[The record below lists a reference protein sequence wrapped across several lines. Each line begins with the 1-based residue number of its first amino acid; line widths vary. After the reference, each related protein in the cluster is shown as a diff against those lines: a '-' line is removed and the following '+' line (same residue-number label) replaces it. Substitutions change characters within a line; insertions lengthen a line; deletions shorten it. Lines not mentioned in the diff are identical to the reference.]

1 VKNFARKYTNFI
13 KEEGQDEEFDI
24 KRKTLPSVVV
34 MLNSLER
41 VESLQELINEDPGQL
56 MRKIVEDL
64 EIIKF
69 FIRKIVKEDIRYK
82 SQAFVVVNSCQR

>member
-1 VKNFARKYTNFI
+1 MKNFARKYTNFI

-24 KRKTLPSVVV
+24 KRKTLLSVIV

-56 MRKIVEDL
+56 MRKIAEDL
-64 EIIKF
+64 EISKF
-69 FIRKIVKEDIRYK
+69 LIRKIVKEDIRYK
-82 SQAFVVVNSCQR
+82 SQAFVGANSCQR